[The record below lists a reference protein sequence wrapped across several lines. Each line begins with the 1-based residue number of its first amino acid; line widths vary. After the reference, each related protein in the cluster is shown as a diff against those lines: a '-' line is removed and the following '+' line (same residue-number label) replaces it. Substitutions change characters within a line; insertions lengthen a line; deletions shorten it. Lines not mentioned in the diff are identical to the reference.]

1 MTRLVMRLARLSD
14 GDDRGDRAA
23 ADGRDDR
30 DRQLVDLSDARGG
43 GVAFTPLARW
53 IAAVAASHD
62 ACVVL
67 DADGHVLSVSPSASE
82 LLGTAASGVI
92 GRRLLE
98 VVEIVDFDYGGAAD
112 YAARIAPVAV
122 LNEGS
127 GLMRSLMRV
136 RLRDGSRVTLDT
148 SSAPVHDATGRTTGS
163 VTFLAP
169 VVG

>member
-1 MTRLVMRLARLSD
+1 MTKLVMRLARLD
-14 GDDRGDRAA
+14 E
-23 ADGRDDR
+23 ADGAAVDGMDGHDR
-30 DRQLVDLSDARGG
+30 LLVDLSDGRGN

-53 IAAVAASHD
+53 IGAVAASHD
-62 ACVVL
+62 ACLVL
-67 DADGHVLSVSPSASE
+67 DADGHVLSMSPSASE
-82 LLGTAASGVI
+82 LLGTPVSGVI

-98 VVEIVDFDYGGAAD
+98 VVEIVDFDFGGAAD

-148 SSAPVHDATGRTTGS
+148 SSAPVHDAAGHTAGS
-163 VTFLAP
+163 LTFLAL